1 MWAGGSVSRR
11 PGAVTSALE
20 ECAVS
25 LTTLGLSDELQR
37 YLVSV
42 AVKETA
48 TQRRLREVTAELP
61 QARMQISPEQGQLMG
76 LLVRLIGARR
86 VLEVG
91 TFTGYSAL
99 SMALALPEAGKVLT
113 CDVSREWT
121 DIARRYWEEAGV
133 SERIDLRLRPAL
145 ETLEELIA
153 QGEEETFDLAFID
166 ADKPSYGE
174 YYERAL
180 RLLRPGGLVLAD
192 NVLWSGRVA
201 DPNERDADTE
211 AIRAFNA
218 KLSGDPRI
226 VLALVP
232 IGDGLAMALKR

>member
-1 MWAGGSVSRR
+1 M
-11 PGAVTSALE
+11 
-20 ECAVS
+20 S

-133 SERIDLRLRPAL
+133 SARIDLRLRPAL

-166 ADKPSYGE
+166 ADKPSYGG

-180 RLLRPGGLVLAD
+180 RLLRPGGLVLVD
-192 NVLWSGRVA
+192 NVLWSGKVA

-218 KLSGDPRI
+218 ALSGDPRI